1 MDGAGDLPHVL
12 PALVGT
18 ERFSLAA
25 DGAENSLPTMSQAE
39 DVSPA
44 ITPTGGE
51 PQAVLASSY
60 KGLLKT
66 TKGGRTF
73 TEVR

>member
-12 PALVGT
+12 PALVAT

-39 DVSPA
+39 DVLPA
-44 ITPTGGE
+44 IPPAE
-51 PQAVLASSY
+51 FPWLWEVAAA
-60 KGLLKT
+60 
-66 TKGGRTF
+66 RF
-73 TEVR
+73 T